1 MREEYIYW
9 AYWLDPFFLIYFASI
24 NFVYLYLLFLGCIK
38 IYKRSLDI
46 PRDDYTRI
54 LRSDS
59 LPTIGFLVAAYNE
72 QNDIESAVDNLLH
85 LSYRYKQ
92 IIVINDGSTDDTL
105 KILIEKYQLLPVPY
119 SLQGSLPSM
128 PIKTVYRSRLFEEI
142 MVIDKANGKKFDA
155 LNAGL
160 NLCTTPYYIT
170 VDADTYIENDSFER
184 LIRPILINPET
195 IAIGASVRIRNGC
208 TLNFTTISTNL
219 FPLGY
224 VTAMQSIE
232 YLRAFLMRMGWDYT
246 GGNYVLSGAFAVFE
260 TDIIRKVGGYAP
272 TVADDLEIIL
282 RLNHAFK
289 ATKTPYKITYLPD
302 PTAWT
307 EGPWTLKELA
317 RQRFLWQRGTLES
330 MWFHKKIFF
339 NPRYGAFGMF
349 VYPFLFFGEALEP
362 IIEITGCIYIVVGL
376 CLNVINGFELFL
388 LLSTIWGFN
397 FIYTLFCI
405 LIEELTFRKYPSQ
418 RSFCLLVWYSFL
430 ENFGYRQ
437 LNLIWRIRGIRG
449 FFQRFSEIQKDS
461 KRINEIM
468 ENIIK
473 KGKIR

>member
-1 MREEYIYW
+1 M
-9 AYWLDPFFLIYFASI
+9 
-24 NFVYLYLLFLGCIK
+24 
-38 IYKRSLDI
+38 
-46 PRDDYTRI
+46 
-54 LRSDS
+54 
-59 LPTIGFLVAAYNE
+59 
-72 QNDIESAVDNLLH
+72 
-85 LSYRYKQ
+85 
-92 IIVINDGSTDDTL
+92 
-105 KILIEKYQLLPVPY
+105 
-119 SLQGSLPSM
+119 
-128 PIKTVYRSRLFEEI
+128 
-142 MVIDKANGKKFDA
+142 
-155 LNAGL
+155 NAGL